1 MDLKTNPMLME
12 GDLIEHT
19 VVASECQY
27 LKNNI
32 YMGKIYFSNE

>member
-32 YMGKIYFSNE
+32 YGQNLFFK